1 MRTGP
6 AMKLGAC
13 CCISMVLIPA
23 ICMMANYWSLY
34 NTATAYT
41 ELAIDNKH
49 TYDQCAFEPVVGEL
63 DRLGNPVAP
72 YSSGW
77 TQVFKF
83 QAIMYTIIV
92 SLISAAVLVLCVPV
106 MSGCCLLCVNCAIC
120 PLIAAIIMTGVRV
133 LSSNGK
139 ECSYQH
145 AISNPE
151 TGETFADNW
160 STAKALFIAQCALHI
175 PTLICFNVGL

>member
-1 MRTGP
+1 MQTGP
-6 AMKLGAC
+6 ALKLGAC
-13 CCISMVLIPA
+13 CCISMVLIIT

-34 NTATAYT
+34 NTATAYN
-41 ELAIDNKH
+41 ELAIDDKH
-49 TYDQCAFEPVVGEL
+49 MYDQCAFEPVVGEL

-92 SLISAAVLVLCVPV
+92 SLLGAGLVVLCVPV
-106 MSGCCLLCVNCAIC
+106 MSCFCLICVNCAIC
-120 PLIAAIIMTGVRV
+120 PMVAALIMTGIRV
-133 LSSNGK
+133 LNTNGK
-139 ECSYQH
+139 ECSYQQ

-175 PTLICFNVGL
+175 PIIICFNVGL